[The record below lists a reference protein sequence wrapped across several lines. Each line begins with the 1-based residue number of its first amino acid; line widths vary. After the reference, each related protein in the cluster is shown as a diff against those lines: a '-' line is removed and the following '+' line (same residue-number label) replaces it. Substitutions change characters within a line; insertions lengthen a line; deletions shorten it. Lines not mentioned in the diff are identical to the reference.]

1 MNEIVKYHN
10 KLNNFNYGRFS
21 AVEADI
27 FFSLV
32 AKIRNSDGLLA
43 MTFDELKEV
52 SNYYSKNEKRFV
64 SDLEGTFTKY
74 LNLKYREDDGETI
87 TITNVFQKL
96 IIAREKRLVIVQVTP
111 GMEDAILSI
120 SENFTRFE
128 LQEFTNLKSSY
139 SKSLYRLLKQW
150 RTVGKMYISVDDF
163 RFKLDV
169 PKSYRQSDID
179 KVVINPAIAELS
191 AYFQHLKCS
200 KEYKKSSSGR
210 GRPAVV
216 GFSFTFSPED
226 PSAKKKKS
234 NNDRL
239 AKITGWEKIEKYCPH
254 CYKEV
259 YKKRM
264 TNENGEY
271 WLIGHPD
278 FKTGDCK
285 WTTTNFGDVLTKGQ
299 VQEQLSDNGT
309 RTYEEEENKKKLS
322 SKLKGLFG
330 R

>member
-1 MNEIVKYHN
+1 MHEIVKYHN

-43 MTFDELKEV
+43 MTFDELKKV
-52 SNYYSKNEKRFV
+52 SNYYSRDEKRFV
-64 SDLEGTFTKY
+64 NDLEGTFTKY
-74 LNLKYREDDGETI
+74 LNLKYREDDGKTI

-96 IIAREKRLVIVQVTP
+96 VIAREKKLVIVEVTP

-150 RTVGKMYISVDDF
+150 RTVGELYISADEF
-163 RFKLDV
+163 KFKLDI
-169 PKSYRQSDID
+169 PKSYRQSNID
-179 KVVINPAIAELS
+179 ERIIKPATDELS
-191 AYFQHLKCS
+191 AYFHNLKCR
-200 KEYKKSSSGR
+200 KEYKKNSSGR

-216 GFSFTFSPED
+216 GFTFTFAPED
-226 PSAKKKKS
+226 PFVEKKKS

-239 AKITGWEKIEKYCPH
+239 ARITGWEKIEKYCPH

-285 WTTTNFGDVLTKGQ
+285 WTTTNFGDSLTKGQ
-299 VQEQLSDNGT
+299 VQEQISDNEPHT
-309 RTYEEEENKKKLS
+309 DDEEENKKKLS